1 MDKTKRGIGY
11 LINIGVTTCRLF
23 RVNDDNSLKEDRVIS
38 YQASPSSENYFDEII
53 TNIQDLVKT
62 FPDSFLVK
70 VIVDSKFADL
80 FQSETD
86 LKDFI
91 REFYVKTNLYFN
103 ILTPEQTVRNL
114 SQLFGDLS
122 SDTAIIN
129 IGRNYV
135 DIMTLTAAGK
145 LDSTSLTYS
154 LTDVQVLVNS
164 KKMHEVLTEENI
176 EYLKNQIKRRI
187 KSGLQGIKVGKAI
200 IIKDELSFMQEFNY
214 PLVHNPN
221 ESIKEHQYIINFEN
235 YKKANHEKLF
245 TVNFREELLSRGF
258 DESKQKRIYGFK
270 FGHLLLETIFELL
283 NVKLIIPSDLLNI
296 HGSIN
301 SYIYNVVL
309 SGSTQPSHVKY
320 FAEAAKLIEQL
331 GAKITSPQFDKE
343 DQLFPI
349 TTKSEY
355 AHLKAIDDC
364 DILFVCNKDGYIGRS
379 TACEIYYASAL
390 RKTIVFWT
398 DPQDEQSNKDED
410 RLYCIPH
417 EHWNH
422 IKIVGV

>member
-1 MDKTKRGIGY
+1 M
-11 LINIGVTTCRLF
+11 TTCRLF
-23 RVNDDNSLKEDRVIS
+23 KVNEDNSLKEDRVIS
-38 YQASPSSENYFDEII
+38 YLASPKSEDYFSEII
-53 TNIQDLVKT
+53 RNIQALVKT
-62 FPDSFLVK
+62 FPNSFLVK

-80 FQSETD
+80 FQSESD
-86 LKDFI
+86 LKGFI

-103 ILTPEQTVRNL
+103 ILTQEQTVRNL
-114 SQLFGDLS
+114 SQLFGDIS

-135 DIMTLTAAGK
+135 DLMTLSETGL

-154 LTDVQVLVNS
+154 LTDVQVLVS
-164 KKMHEVLTEENI
+164 TKGMKEVMSEADVVFLKK
-176 EYLKNQIKRRI
+176 QIKESI
-187 KSGLQGIKVGKAI
+187 KKGLQGIKVRKAI

-214 PLVHNPN
+214 PLVRNPA
-221 ESIKEHQYIINFEN
+221 ESIKEHPYVISFKEYEKTNHERLFCINF
-235 YKKANHEKLF
+235 K
-245 TVNFREELLSRGF
+245 EELKSRGF
-258 DESKQKRIYGFK
+258 DDSKQKRIYGFK

-283 NVKLIIPSDLLNI
+283 NVELIIPSDLLNI

-309 SGSTQPSHVKY
+309 SGSTQSSHVRY
-320 FAEAAKLIEQL
+320 FAEAAKFIEQL
-331 GAKITSPQFDKE
+331 GAKITSPKFDKGNK
-343 DQLFPI
+343 LYPI
-349 TTKSEY
+349 TTESEY

-390 RKTIVFWT
+390 RKTIVFWNNPQ
-398 DPQDEQSNKDED
+398 DPQQSKDED

>member
-1 MDKTKRGIGY
+1 MAEVKKVIGY

-23 RVNDDNSLKEDRVIS
+23 KVIEDNSLKEDRVIS
-38 YQASPSSENYFDEII
+38 YQASPNSANYFNEII
-53 TNIQDLVKT
+53 SNIQDLVKT

-80 FQSETD
+80 FQSESD

-103 ILTPEQTVRNL
+103 ILTQEQTVRNL
-114 SQLFGDLS
+114 SRLFGDIS
-122 SDTAIIN
+122 SDTALIN

-135 DIMTLTAAGK
+135 DVMTLSATGK

-154 LTDVQVLVNS
+154 LTDVQVLVNT
-164 KKMHEVLTEENI
+164 KGMHEVLSQENVDF
-176 EYLKNQIKRRI
+176 LKNQIKKRI
-187 KSGLQGIKVGKAI
+187 KSGLQGIKVEKAI
-200 IIKDELSFMQEFNY
+200 IIKDELSFMQEFKY
-214 PLVHNPN
+214 PLTLNPE
-221 ESIKEHQYIINFEN
+221 ESIKEHQYVISFED

-245 TVNFREELLSRGF
+245 FVDFKEELKARRF

-283 NVKLIIPSDLLNI
+283 NVKFIIPSDLLNI

-309 SGSTQPSHVKY
+309 SGSTQEPHVKY
-320 FAEAAKLIEQL
+320 FVEAAKFIEQL

-343 DQLFPI
+343 NKLYPI

-390 RKTIVFWT
+390 RKTIVFWA
-398 DPQDEQSNKDED
+398 DPQDAQSNKDED